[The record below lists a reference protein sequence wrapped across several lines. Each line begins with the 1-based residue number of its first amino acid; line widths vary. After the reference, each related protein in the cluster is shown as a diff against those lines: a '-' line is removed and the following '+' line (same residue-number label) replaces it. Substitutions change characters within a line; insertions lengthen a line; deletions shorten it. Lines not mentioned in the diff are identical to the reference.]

1 MPCMQRSPIPQNPVL
16 KHGLFVGS
24 AYTQCRDMQSELNGQ
39 WLCVV
44 HPTEPNASEI
54 KFKMTNFGMKN
65 IFQIQSYLL
74 IESSSHFYKIDHSFQ
89 RNHSLHICNANLYD
103 TDFHSKQ
110 LVEQQRNV
118 EFINSKILINTN
130 HLKATITTAF
140 FIFFEQICK
149 TYSNPHLCKA
159 DSRVPAYSGNCWYTV
174 FLKVSANISTMSF
187 RLFVKESKS
196 LTGWKHKP
204 PMHRSPSGQLPQR
217 PQRSPDGS
225 A

>member
-24 AYTQCRDMQSELNGQ
+24 AYTQCRDMHTIAIFTKSTTLFK
-39 WLCVV
+39 
-44 HPTEPNASEI
+44 EI
-54 KFKMTNFGMKN
+54 
-65 IFQIQSYLL
+65 IQSTSAMPISTTL
-74 IESSSHFYKIDHSFQ
+74 IFIRSNWLS
-89 RNHSLHICNANLYD
+89 NNAMSN
-103 TDFHSKQ
+103 
-110 LVEQQRNV
+110 
-118 EFINSKILINTN
+118 
-130 HLKATITTAF
+130 
-140 FIFFEQICK
+140 
-149 TYSNPHLCKA
+149 YSNPHFCKA
-159 DSRVPAYSGNCWYTV
+159 ESRVPAYSGNCWYTAL
-174 FLKVSANISTMSF
+174 LKVSANISTMSF